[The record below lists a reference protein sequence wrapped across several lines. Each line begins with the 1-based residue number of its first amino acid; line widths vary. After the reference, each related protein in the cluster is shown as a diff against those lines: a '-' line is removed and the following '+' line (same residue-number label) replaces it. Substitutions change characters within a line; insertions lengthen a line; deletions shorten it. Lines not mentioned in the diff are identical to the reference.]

1 MKRRNAHTSSCT
13 SRLAAMRSSR
23 LAAMRSS
30 PTPARR
36 SQPRALGLVLLVALG
51 ACDDALDQRLAIID
65 QPRVLAVLAEP
76 AEAKPGAMITYS
88 AIIAS
93 PDGPVAT
100 PPRWAYCTASKPPT
114 EDNAVSDAC
123 LGDTS
128 TNFIALGT
136 QPTITGTLPT
146 NGCILFGPDTPP
158 GNFRPRDPDASGG
171 YYQPIRLDADDLLAF
186 GLSRITCKLPTAPAD
201 VARDYDVHYVANTNP
216 ALLPITIDGTAAFP
230 SGDDYRATAPDR
242 TVTLTASW
250 PASAVESY
258 LYYAPDSQS
267 LITRREA
274 MRVSW
279 FATSG
284 HLAVDASAVAEDATD
299 TTVSTTWRPAAPGP
313 ATLWLILR
321 DSRGGIAAQTIHVDV
336 TP

>member
-1 MKRRNAHTSSCT
+1 MI
-13 SRLAAMRSSR
+13 SRHPHAL
-23 LAAMRSS
+23 
-30 PTPARR
+30 ARR
-36 SQPRALGLVLLVALG
+36 PLARRASPHTRARRALVALAPALLC

-65 QPRVLAVLAEP
+65 QPRVLAVLAAP
-76 AEAKPGAMITYS
+76 AEAKPGAVITYS

-93 PDGPVAT
+93 PDGPVTAA
-100 PPRWAYCTASKPPT
+100 PRWAYCTASKPPT

-128 TNFIALGT
+128 ANFIALGT
-136 QPTITGTLPT
+136 QTTIAAALPN

-158 GNFRPRDPDASGG
+158 GNFRPRAPDASGG
-171 YYQPIRLDADDLLAF
+171 YYQPIRVDADHLLAF

-201 VARDYDVHYVANTNP
+201 VARDYDLHYIANTNP
-216 ALLPITIDGTAAFP
+216 SLLPLAIDDVLASPLDSDF
-230 SGDDYRATAPDR
+230 RATIPDT
-242 TVTLTASW
+242 TVTLTAAW
-250 PASAVESY
+250 PAAAVESY
-258 LYYAPDSQS
+258 LYYAPDSQT

-284 HLAVDASAVAEDATD
+284 RLAVDASAVPDDATA
-299 TTVSTTWRPAAPGP
+299 TTVSTTWRPAGPGP